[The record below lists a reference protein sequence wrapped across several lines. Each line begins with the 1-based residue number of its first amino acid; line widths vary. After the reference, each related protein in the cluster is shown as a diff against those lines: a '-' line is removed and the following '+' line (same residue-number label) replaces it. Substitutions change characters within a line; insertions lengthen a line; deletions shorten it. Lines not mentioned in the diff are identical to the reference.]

1 MWILILCTLLLW
13 QVRDGLNLSSCQ
25 ITGGGD
31 LQRFV
36 LAQGALNCVQLLIF
50 LFFFFCFLF
59 SCFLPQRIG
68 RILHVELEI

>member
-1 MWILILCTLLLW
+1 MWILTWCTLLLW

-25 ITGGGD
+25 IRGGGD

-50 LFFFFCFLF
+50 LFLFYFYFYFFNLGFGLRELVG
-59 SCFLPQRIG
+59 SCM
-68 RILHVELEI
+68 

>member
-13 QVRDGLNLSSCQ
+13 QVRDGLNLSSCH
-25 ITGGGD
+25 IRGGGD

-50 LFFFFCFLF
+50 LFFFFLNKF
-59 SCFLPQRIG
+59 SPQRIG
-68 RILHVELEI
+68 RILHVELEN